1 VGKQARRAANTL
13 SEIAAERAQRYL
25 SIGHLISNLI
35 TVSLIAWKYCT
46 APANF
51 PSSGI
56 GSAQT
61 REVSAGIS
69 SGKGQANKMS

>member
-1 VGKQARRAANTL
+1 
-13 SEIAAERAQRYL
+13 
-25 SIGHLISNLI
+25 ISNLI
-35 TVSLIAWKYCT
+35 TASLIAWKYCT